1 MEKDKLLKAIKILIK
16 KYREK
21 NNEIILEP
29 EFIEE
34 MLFIPNEDGTKSIN
48 NDIFY
53 ILRENKIDM
62 DGVSFKNVHIKKH
75 QFNGFKNVEIN
86 IDEIPN
92 KDLSETIL
100 EGVKLIGSL
109 DGANVKQT
117 SFNGYIG
124 NLILN
129 PQKVKDKNLYFTE
142 LEGITINGSFDDVFI
157 ACTDFRG
164 AKGDIIINPEKIKD
178 KRISQAHLEGVHFV
192 GNYNEVSGNY
202 DKACFDNCYL
212 VGADF
217 IGIKGQI
224 QINPQKVM
232 YKTMALCKGKNIVFT
247 DTFDGIN
254 SENANFIDCIYH
266 KPKVFLLEKKL
277 V

>member
-1 MEKDKLLKAIKILIK
+1 
-16 KYREK
+16 
-21 NNEIILEP
+21 
-29 EFIEE
+29 

-117 SFNGYIG
+117 SFNQILLCVVATVAS
-124 NLILN
+124 LILGLFN
-129 PQKVKDKNLYFTE
+129 INNSILFLSLAFVVAILSVLYTNIMLLPGLFAKTYVRKVKKVKAKEQKNQEKRLTE
-142 LEGITINGSFDDVFI
+142 EQVMQE
-157 ACTDFRG
+157 TDL
-164 AKGDIIINPEKIKD
+164 DN
-178 KRISQAHLEGVHFV
+178 L
-192 GNYNEVSGNY
+192 VSN
-202 DKACFDNCYL
+202 
-212 VGADF
+212 
-217 IGIKGQI
+217 
-224 QINPQKVM
+224 
-232 YKTMALCKGKNIVFT
+232 
-247 DTFDGIN
+247 
-254 SENANFIDCIYH
+254 
-266 KPKVFLLEKKL
+266 
-277 V
+277 